1 MFDRDKWQEIFGT
14 IRKNKLRTFLTAFSV
29 AWGIF
34 VLIILLGCGKALRNS
49 AEDSFMRDAVNS
61 INIEPGQ
68 TTIAFGGFKP
78 GRQIQL
84 TTEDYELIRTR
95 VANMEYTSAIYDG
108 NNRTRVLGYNNQ
120 HGAFTVRSCLPD
132 HVMLEKCAILSGR
145 FINKID
151 IDDCRKVCVIGLP
164 VKNVLF
170 KHEDPINQFIEVDK
184 IPFKVIG
191 VFKDPS
197 DRDNDRIY
205 IPLSTAQRAFNGKNY
220 VNDIWTSIQP
230 NSTIKSDDLVEQARA
245 LLAAR
250 HHFSPADRN
259 AIRIENW
266 SREYEN
272 VMSLLSGIEI
282 FTWIIGIFT
291 LIAGVVGVSNIM
303 MIIVKERTKEIGIR
317 KAIGASPFSIVMLIV
332 QEAVFITAT
341 AGYTGLML
349 GMAVLEL
356 LNSLG
361 VEGDFFH
368 RPEVNVSV
376 ALSATLLIIVAGA
389 LAGLFPAIRA
399 SKVEPIE
406 ALRTE

>member
-1 MFDRDKWQEIFGT
+1 MFDKDKWQEIFGT

-49 AEDSFMRDAVNS
+49 AEDSFMRDAINS
-61 INIEPGQ
+61 IDIEPGQ
-68 TTIAFGGFKP
+68 TTLAYNGFKP

-84 TTEDYELIRTR
+84 TNEDYEIIRTK
-95 VANMEYTSAIYDG
+95 VMDMEYTSAIYEG
-108 NNRTRVLGYNNQ
+108 NNRTRVLSYKNL
-120 HGAFTVRSCLPD
+120 HGAFAVRSCVPD
-132 HVMLEKCAILSGR
+132 HQMLENAGIINGR

-151 IDDCRKVCVIGLP
+151 IEECRKVCVMGLP
-164 VKNVLF
+164 VKKVLF
-170 KHEDPINQFIEVDK
+170 PHQDPINEFIDVDG

-191 VFKDPS
+191 VFKDPG

-205 IPLSTAQRAFNGKNY
+205 IPLSTAQKAFNGKNY
-220 VNDIWTSIQP
+220 VNTIWTSIKK
-230 NSTIKSDDLVEQARA
+230 NSTVKSEVLVEQARM
-245 LLAAR
+245 LLATR
-250 HHFSPADRN
+250 HHFSPADLN
-259 AIRIENW
+259 AIRIDNY
-266 SREYEN
+266 SKEYEN
-272 VMSLLSGIEI
+272 VMSLLSGIEL

-317 KAIGASPFSIVMLIV
+317 KAIGASPYSIVMLIV
-332 QEAVFITAT
+332 QEAIFITAC
-341 AGYTGLML
+341 AGYVGLLL
-349 GMAVLEL
+349 GVGVLQL

-368 RPEVNVSV
+368 RPEVNMNV
-376 ALSATLLIIVAGA
+376 AIFATLLIIIAGA
-389 LAGLFPAIRA
+389 LAGLFPALRA
-399 SKVEPIE
+399 SRVEPIE